1 MKSRDIRTRDEAA
14 ELELA
19 LASAAE
25 AAVADLAALVSRSH
39 PLDVLEALKFQRF
52 GRDPLDPTRPLNLI
66 EQLNQTFTYLVSVR
80 AVEFLFEEHPEA
92 APFRLNLGTAPGSD
106 VESVHGSVAAEVFAA
121 VAPNNNRKLAK
132 DVAKVRATPAA
143 HKYVF
148 FYCPGEFERQVR
160 DDVVI
165 VPLSLDR
172 ARPHE
177 SEHEAI

>member
-1 MKSRDIRTRDEAA
+1 MKSRILRTGEEAA
-14 ELELA
+14 EVE
-19 LASAAE
+19 ASLRSA
-25 AAVADLAALVSRSH
+25 AAVAVEDVKRLVSETD
-39 PLDVLEALKFQRF
+39 PLRVLEALKFERS
-52 GRDPLDPTRPLNLI
+52 GRDPLDASKPLNLI

-80 AVEFLFEEHPEA
+80 AVELLFHEHPEA
-92 APFRLNLGTAPGSD
+92 APFRVNLGTVSGSD
-106 VESVHGSVAAEVFAA
+106 VESVDGSVAAEVFAA
-121 VAPNNNRKLAK
+121 VAPSNNQKLAK
-132 DVAKVRATPAA
+132 DIAKVRATPAA

-165 VPLSLDR
+165 VPVSLDR